1 MPKAVGG
8 NSASGRKIGY
18 WQSSNVRKRQYKDGK
33 FKCPPVR
40 PGDIPLDT
48 NIPSV
53 AVGRIYTMLLAPLYT
68 EFTALKYR
76 PNGPQTWIA
85 VGGFDFSDPGV
96 DPDAETDTAP
106 DVSTH
111 STWSDMAMTT
121 DRRTAFI
128 QLLITFMDK
137 YGFQGIDLDW
147 EYPVSEDRG
156 GRPEDTKNFVS
167 LVREMRQA
175 FGTKYGISVAL
186 APDFWYLRYF
196 DAVAMQ
202 PYVDWFGFMAYDLH
216 GVWASD
222 SKSKLVRGHTDAE
235 EIYKDIIPLSFDGL
249 DFRKINFGM
258 AIYGRGFTLADPKC
272 RAMDGTCSW
281 TGGNEAGI
289 CTDFSGVL
297 SYDEIQQKILDAQ
310 RQNRAGPTLDP
321 TTMMK
326 YLTWGDKQQNWIG
339 YYDQETWQLKK
350 TNLADKY
357 GFGGTLF
364 WSVDFMGQG
373 MNISD
378 VYIDPSLVCQDGNNG
393 NRIAS
398 CHQPCRLIM
407 PQCAIPTTTVT
418 ATYTITFEVYQ
429 GPSSTLT
436 ETMITEVTVTTASI
450 SFSPVYVGGGRNG
463 GDTFTPVPIIPM
475 PSMILSVTPTA
486 GGTVTTRTVTL
497 PNWPT
502 TGQWP
507 PPGGVTN
514 QDPWQAPTHSDASSS
529 TSTQEPFAPLPPLYP
544 ITGPTDPPVP
554 KETDF
559 RTTETTETT
568 STTTAAVVIMTW
580 PPGVI
585 EPTDND
591 DDDIIPCHAWFL
603 TGFKLNFPIPPGL
616 YIFPPPDPPSI
627 KPPPGMNI
635 NLKPE
640 PHIILTRGKDN
651 KWTTSQR
658 SDQTS
663 SCAHSTTVFDTA
675 TSVTATV
682 TISGKSTWTST
693 ATVRSTQIPRTG
705 CHLQATATTG
715 QTFVTNTNCPHARGI
730 VAFERK
736 NEEDD
741 SDSDGSDAD
750 GSDSDSSEWADH
762 QLHSAQRHA
771 NNKSLGHDDNL
782 SQSRPGKNTRKS
794 TSRRHPSAPQSPH
807 RREENN
813 DIDIDC
819 WFGHYGI
826 LLPADP
832 LNVVDIDRLLDD
844 YKANRNLQFTK
855 IWAPSHRGFTAGYF
869 LEDATIRLE
878 NELIALRNSGILRPF
893 FYIDHFH
900 FSDSSDGSLGG
911 SLRRRTRPVMSFN
924 ITETKAQNREQEVR
938 RSTNVVAKSS
948 SWSASQVSVPR
959 GVRWPNDQSRI
970 GNDYHYY
977 YHPSAGQGQN
987 IHVCE
992 ADDIPWHAHT
1002 VSIDVIAAT
1011 LCSRQVH
1018 SDHVGQEFSNFQSR
1032 NLPVRAYSVRG
1043 GPVFT
1048 GDGYHE
1054 PLVHKGRHASQVAA
1068 MAVGQHLGIAKR
1080 ANLWTSTAGAESFIE
1095 SDVFEVAF
1103 WLNDAL
1109 VEILESI
1116 ASQNN
1121 AHTAVLSISFDSELS
1136 ENPAMIGLDLM
1147 GTIFCWFRPSL
1158 TAAILFEFYKLNIP
1172 IIMSS
1177 GNIYNKDPAILWPP
1191 ILAYETYRGYNSIP
1205 GTPNRNELRNFANSI
1220 MLVGATTKNGPK
1232 ADFSQFS
1239 SLVQLHAPAKALW
1252 EVQAPKHGNGLIE
1265 TNDADAQGTSYAA
1278 PQVAGLIAYFR
1289 ALPNT
1294 DLQKRLSDVRT
1305 LKYFLGKLARVLN
1318 VMPGLPMPPKYKA
1331 RFPETLMVRTIWN
1344 GQLPEDLSCL
1354 VQEDIDKM
1362 TEAQRN
1368 VCPDIKNDKFWNDA
1382 KYWNAISTTED
1393 NDKGQTIEWQP
1404 GEPGPLCSAAAPSTT
1419 PSKGSGRATLP
1430 PELNGRAP
1438 QIVLGPGQ
1446 CGTGCNS
1453 DWYCDDSPDGVP
1465 PFYRDPKDPNK
1476 SNPYLGILPVP
1487 IPIPTPLPSTAPQV
1501 RHCHFHITK
1510 IFTYT
1515 TSIAPTSPTLS
1526 RLACTSYDPNNANT
1540 VLGTKNIGTASG
1552 NKLVWSASQS
1562 RLPADIHFALSSC
1575 LVPRSMN
1582 FRRGVDGTDDTDS
1595 TDSVD
1600 EVDSADG
1607 TDGADSMDGSDDS
1620 PLESDN
1626 CVITFTT
1633 SGHTWSTDDR
1643 DSAKAAYCNVGKYSG
1658 HLTQD
1663 MDCFYTC

>member
-18 WQSSNVRKRQYKDGK
+18 WQSSNVHKRQYKDGK

-48 NIPSV
+48 NIPLG
-53 AVGRIYTMLLAPLYT
+53 GRWTHLYYAFGAINPKTFHIVDDPAKAPLYT

-128 QLLITFMDK
+128 QSLIAFMDK

-156 GRPEDTKNFVS
+156 GRPEDTENFVS
-167 LVREMRQA
+167 LVREMRQV

-222 SKSKLVRGHTDAE
+222 SKSKLVRGHTDAD
-235 EIYKDIIPLSFDGL
+235 EIYKDIIPLSFGGL
-249 DFRKINFGM
+249 DFKKINFGM

-272 RAMDGTCSW
+272 RAMDGACSW

-310 RQNRAGPTLDP
+310 RQNRPGPTLDP

-339 YYDQETWQLKK
+339 YDDQETWQLKK
-350 TNLADKY
+350 TNLADKF
-357 GFGGTLF
+357 GFGGTMF

-378 VYIDPSLVCQDGNNG
+378 VYIDPALVCQDGNTG

-429 GPSSTLT
+429 
-436 ETMITEVTVTTASI
+436 VTTASI

-463 GDTFTPVPIIPM
+463 
-475 PSMILSVTPTA
+475 
-486 GGTVTTRTVTL
+486 VTL

-529 TSTQEPFAPLPPLYP
+529 TSTQEPFAPPPPLYP

-554 KETDF
+554 KETVF
-559 RTTETTETT
+559 RTTEKTETT
-568 STTTAAVVIMTW
+568 STTTAAAVIMTW

-616 YIFPPPDPPSI
+616 YIFPPPDPPAI
-627 KPPPGMNI
+627 KPPPGVNI
-635 NLKPE
+635 DLKPE
-640 PHIILTRGKDN
+640 PHITLTRGKDN
-651 KWTTSQR
+651 KWTTPQR

-663 SCAHSTTVFDTA
+663 SCAHSTTVYDTA
-675 TSVTATV
+675 ISVTAT
-682 TISGKSTWTST
+682 
-693 ATVRSTQIPRTG
+693 
-705 CHLQATATTG
+705 
-715 QTFVTNTNCPHARGI
+715 
-730 VAFERK
+730 
-736 NEEDD
+736 
-741 SDSDGSDAD
+741 
-750 GSDSDSSEWADH
+750 
-762 QLHSAQRHA
+762 
-771 NNKSLGHDDNL
+771 
-782 SQSRPGKNTRKS
+782 
-794 TSRRHPSAPQSPH
+794 
-807 RREENN
+807 
-813 DIDIDC
+813 
-819 WFGHYGI
+819 
-826 LLPADP
+826 
-832 LNVVDIDRLLDD
+832 
-844 YKANRNLQFTK
+844 
-855 IWAPSHRGFTAGYF
+855 
-869 LEDATIRLE
+869 
-878 NELIALRNSGILRPF
+878 
-893 FYIDHFH
+893 
-900 FSDSSDGSLGG
+900 
-911 SLRRRTRPVMSFN
+911 
-924 ITETKAQNREQEVR
+924 
-938 RSTNVVAKSS
+938 
-948 SWSASQVSVPR
+948 
-959 GVRWPNDQSRI
+959 
-970 GNDYHYY
+970 
-977 YHPSAGQGQN
+977 
-987 IHVCE
+987 
-992 ADDIPWHAHT
+992 
-1002 VSIDVIAAT
+1002 
-1011 LCSRQVH
+1011 
-1018 SDHVGQEFSNFQSR
+1018 
-1032 NLPVRAYSVRG
+1032 
-1043 GPVFT
+1043 
-1048 GDGYHE
+1048 
-1054 PLVHKGRHASQVAA
+1054 
-1068 MAVGQHLGIAKR
+1068 
-1080 ANLWTSTAGAESFIE
+1080 
-1095 SDVFEVAF
+1095 
-1103 WLNDAL
+1103 
-1109 VEILESI
+1109 
-1116 ASQNN
+1116 
-1121 AHTAVLSISFDSELS
+1121 
-1136 ENPAMIGLDLM
+1136 
-1147 GTIFCWFRPSL
+1147 
-1158 TAAILFEFYKLNIP
+1158 
-1172 IIMSS
+1172 
-1177 GNIYNKDPAILWPP
+1177 
-1191 ILAYETYRGYNSIP
+1191 
-1205 GTPNRNELRNFANSI
+1205 
-1220 MLVGATTKNGPK
+1220 
-1232 ADFSQFS
+1232 
-1239 SLVQLHAPAKALW
+1239 
-1252 EVQAPKHGNGLIE
+1252 
-1265 TNDADAQGTSYAA
+1265 
-1278 PQVAGLIAYFR
+1278 
-1289 ALPNT
+1289 
-1294 DLQKRLSDVRT
+1294 
-1305 LKYFLGKLARVLN
+1305 
-1318 VMPGLPMPPKYKA
+1318 
-1331 RFPETLMVRTIWN
+1331 
-1344 GQLPEDLSCL
+1344 
-1354 VQEDIDKM
+1354 
-1362 TEAQRN
+1362 RN
-1368 VCPDIKNDKFWNDA
+1368 VCPDIKDDRFWNDA
-1382 KYWNAISTTED
+1382 KYWNAISTTDD
-1393 NDKGQTIEWQP
+1393 NDKGQAIEWQP

-1419 PSKGSGRATLP
+1419 PSKGSGRGTLP

-1446 CGTGCNS
+1446 CGAGCNS

-1476 SNPYLGILPVP
+1476 GNPYLGILPVP

-1510 IFTYT
+1510 IFT
-1515 TSIAPTSPTLS
+1515 
-1526 RLACTSYDPNNANT
+1526 YDPNNANT

-1600 EVDSADG
+1600 GVDSADG
-1607 TDGADSMDGSDDS
+1607 TDGVDGVDGSDDT

-1643 DSAKAAYCNVGKYSG
+1643 DSSKAAYCNVGKYSG